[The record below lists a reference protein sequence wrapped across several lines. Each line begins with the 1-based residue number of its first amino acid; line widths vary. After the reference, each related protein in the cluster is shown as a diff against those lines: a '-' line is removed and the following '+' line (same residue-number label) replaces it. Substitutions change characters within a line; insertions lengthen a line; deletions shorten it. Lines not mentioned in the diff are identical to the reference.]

1 MSVSDISHS
10 YQYSQGSGNVYLVA
24 TKMAN
29 SGGHAAPAVKADINW
44 VYIKDTQNTNDGTP
58 IMVHRKEVT
67 DVFEANSV
75 RADGRVRSESR
86 N

>member
-1 MSVSDISHS
+1 
-10 YQYSQGSGNVYLVA
+10 
-24 TKMAN
+24 MAN

-67 DVFEANSV
+67 DVSKPTAYERTV
-75 RADGRVRSESR
+75 GYDPKVEIKTLLL
-86 N
+86 

>member
-29 SGGHAAPAVKADINW
+29 SGGHAAPAVKAAINW
-44 VYIKDTQNTNDGTP
+44 VYIKNTNDGTP
-58 IMVHRKEVT
+58 IMVNRKEVT

-75 RADGRVRSESR
+75 RAYGRVRSESR